1 MNYLSLNVQMEI
13 QKGALLL
20 LLFAVGVVAVDG
32 TIEYQWKSL
41 RKSICKHI
49 S

>member
-1 MNYLSLNVQMEI
+1 MSCLSFNEQMKI

-32 TIEYQWKSL
+32 TSISESL
-41 RKSICKHI
+41 
-49 S
+49 